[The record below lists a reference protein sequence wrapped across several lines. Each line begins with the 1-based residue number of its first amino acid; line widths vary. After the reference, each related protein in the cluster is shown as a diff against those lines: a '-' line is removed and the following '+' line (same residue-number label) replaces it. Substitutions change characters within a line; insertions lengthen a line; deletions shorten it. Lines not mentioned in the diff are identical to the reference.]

1 MMKAGEVAV
10 IEVKAGQFSEVHG
23 MQWTTRLTGL
33 EITGVEGRGIEIDDN
48 NVAMKQGVMTL
59 SWSADRGVSVAQGSE
74 VMRLT
79 VKAATAGRLSEM
91 MKITSEVTR
100 AEAYTGSDMERG
112 SVVLEVRGK
121 EKGEFSVS
129 QNEPNPWRSET
140 VISYELPKAGDVKVT
155 VMDISGKVVK
165 TYNQRGKSG
174 ANSITLTREEL
185 GGATG
190 VLIYKIES
198 GADAVQRKMI
208 VIE

>member
-1 MMKAGEVAV
+1 
-10 IEVKAGQFSEVHG
+10 
-23 MQWTTRLTGL
+23 
-33 EITGVEGRGIEIDDN
+33 
-48 NVAMKQGVMTL
+48 
-59 SWSADRGVSVAQGSE
+59 
-74 VMRLT
+74 